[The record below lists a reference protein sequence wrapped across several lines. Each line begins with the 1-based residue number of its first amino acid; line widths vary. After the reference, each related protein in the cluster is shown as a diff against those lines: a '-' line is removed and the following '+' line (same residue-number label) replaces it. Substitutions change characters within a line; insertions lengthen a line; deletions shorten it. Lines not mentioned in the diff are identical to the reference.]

1 METAKQRYD
10 FMDVLRIIAI
20 LCVIYNHTGPDAYY
34 LYALPCGMLLK
45 CFYIIVGAL
54 IAVAVPIFFMISGAL
69 LLPKEESFSILF
81 KKRILRM
88 TVVLCIASVGM
99 YAYKGFPGNF
109 KELLFS
115 EGVLT
120 SYWYLYAYIAY
131 LLTLPILRKMVKVLA
146 WMDYLYLLLL
156 SILVEGVFPAVFM
169 VMGVSSVHVMFVLPM
184 INRVVIFPLLGY
196 AMVHIG
202 KDKLNGKTIYG
213 MALISLFIIVVMTL
227 YRNLPFEEFTQYD
240 KGLFASSFTTF
251 LSIAV
256 FYSVM
261 QFCEKHKIE
270 DRVKKVISVF
280 ASATFGVY
288 LIEEISRDYTYGI
301 VGKLSGVTG
310 QWIAAVCWVFVAWFL
325 ASVVVILLKKIPGIN
340 KLL

>member
-1 METAKQRYD
+1 METTKQRYD

-20 LCVIYNHTGPDAYY
+20 LCVIYNHTGSDAYY
-34 LYALPCGMLLK
+34 LYALPCGMILK

-69 LLPKEESFSILF
+69 LLPKEERLYVLF

-88 TVVLCIASVGM
+88 IVVLIIASAGM

-109 KELLFS
+109 KGLLFTD
-115 EGVLT
+115 GVLT

-131 LLTLPILRKMVKVLA
+131 LLILPILRKMVKVLD

-156 SILVEGVFPAVFM
+156 SIFVEGVLPAIFM
-169 VMGVSSVHVMFVLPM
+169 LIGISRVHIMFVLPL

-196 AMVHIG
+196 AMVHVG
-202 KDKLNGKTIYG
+202 KEKLNGKTIYG
-213 MALISLFIIVVMTL
+213 LALISLLITIVMTL
-227 YRNLPFEEFTQYD
+227 YRNLPLEKFTQYD
-240 KGLFASSFTTF
+240 KGLFTSSFTTF

-256 FYSVM
+256 FYAVM
-261 QFCEKHKIE
+261 QFCERHKMKAG
-270 DRVKKVISVF
+270 VKKIIREL

-288 LIEEISRDYTYGI
+288 LIEEISRDLTYGI
-301 VGKLSGVTG
+301 VGKLSSVTG
-310 QWIAAVCWVFVAWFL
+310 QWIAAVCWVIVAWFL
-325 ASVVVILLKKIPGIN
+325 ASVLVIILKKIPGIH